1 MVQQSGQA
9 GCFHKRSP
17 GAAKI
22 AYRFPWPL
30 PLAQF
35 LQEQA
40 ALSPPA
46 EMRRTVYPLKPKLN
60 NRSGRVLG
68 LGEGRLSM
76 DKRDEELELGEGQFS
91 DDDDESRIEELERRI
106 DELESTPP
114 VTVTGLSLGYAMGL
128 SLAMVLSWSRNASI
142 LWCLLHGLCSW
153 VYVIYFALTR

>member
-1 MVQQSGQA
+1 M
-9 GCFHKRSP
+9 
-17 GAAKI
+17 
-22 AYRFPWPL
+22 
-30 PLAQF
+30 
-35 LQEQA
+35 
-40 ALSPPA
+40 
-46 EMRRTVYPLKPKLN
+46 
-60 NRSGRVLG
+60 G

-114 VTVTGLSLGYAMGL
+114 VTVTGLSLGYAMGM

-153 VYVIYFALTR
+153 PYVIYFAVTR